1 MFCPDSILGLG
12 VLDLVK
18 DPEALVS
25 VCGSQGLSLKAV
37 IIFSGGY
44 HEKGF
49 IAVDDD
55 SEFHLLQL

>member
-1 MFCPDSILGLG
+1 M
-12 VLDLVK
+12 LDLVK